1 MVDFYHDGGVNMKK
15 RLYQYTIELTNGP
28 ITSNLLQRFARSS
41 RSRSIIPKYIEAY
54 KIALEDVNDEVKSFS
69 SLHNFFIRKL
79 RPGSRPQAES
89 IVISPVDGK
98 VEIAGELHE
107 KSHFMV
113 KGQKYSLAELLGSH
127 ELAKRY
133 ENGDYVVLYLSPAD
147 YHRIHS
153 PVDGNVSKQFVLGK
167 KSYPVN
173 QSGLLY
179 GKSPISGNYRLIT
192 EVETSGGNV
201 LMVKVGAMF
210 VNSIELTNTNE
221 LWKKGEEVG
230 YFSFGSTV
238 VLFFESDSIRFTDN
252 IVDGEPIKVGE
263 ALANML

>member
-1 MVDFYHDGGVNMKK
+1 MKK
-15 RLYQYTIELTNGP
+15 KLYQYTIELTNGP
-28 ITSNLLQRFARSS
+28 LTSNLLQRFARSPG
-41 RSRSIIPKYIEAY
+41 SRSIIPNYVKTY
-54 KIALEDVNDEVKSFS
+54 KITLDDIEEEIGSFPT
-69 SLHNFFIRKL
+69 LHDFFIRQL
-79 RPGSRPQAES
+79 RAGSRPQANS
-89 IVISPVDGK
+89 DLVSPVDGK
-98 VEIAGELHE
+98 VEIAGKIHE
-107 KSHFMV
+107 DSCFMV
-113 KGQKYSLAELLGSH
+113 KGQKYSLAELLGSA

-133 ENGDYVVLYLSPAD
+133 AHGDYAVLYLSPAN

-153 PVDGNVSKQFVLGK
+153 PVDGSVSRQFVLGK

-192 EVETSGGNV
+192 ELDTGGGKV

-210 VNSIELTNTNE
+210 VNSIELTNTSDSWN
-221 LWKKGEEVG
+221 KGGEVG

-238 VLFFESDSIRFTDN
+238 VLFFEPNCFRFTDN
-252 IVDGEPIKVGE
+252 IMAGEPIKVGE